1 MDVQEQ
7 WTNFA
12 GGKDEDLTKLLQ
24 SNNLTNKPSK
34 NPLTKIKTN
43 LIINGIWAA
52 LIGVFYIFILYYY
65 PMWPIIICIGI
76 VMLFTFLG
84 LFSALSLWR
93 KLNCFNA
100 DQPILQQLENH
111 YDSLTKWN
119 HLQLKVGLFIYPI
132 SAAGGFMLG
141 GCVGSGKPI
150 QVFMQKPAVI
160 ITLVVVTAILVP
172 LCHKLAKWM
181 MQKSF
186 GKHIDAMQQ
195 NIEALKEE

>member
-34 NPLTKIKTN
+34 NPLAKIKTN

-52 LIGVFYIFILYYY
+52 LIGVLYIVVLYYY

-93 KLNCFNA
+93 KLNRFNA
-100 DQPILQQLENH
+100 DQPVLQQLENH
-111 YDSLTKWN
+111 YDSLKKWN
-119 HLQLKVGLFIYPI
+119 NLQLKVGLFIYPI

-141 GCVGSGKPI
+141 GCIGSGKPI
-150 QVFMQKPAVI
+150 LVFMQKPVVI

-186 GKHIDAMQQ
+186 GKHIDALQQ
-195 NIEALKEE
+195 NIEALKEG

>member
-34 NPLTKIKTN
+34 NPITKIKTN

-52 LIGVFYIFILYYY
+52 LIGVLYIVVLYHY

-93 KLNCFNA
+93 KLNRFNA
-100 DQPILQQLENH
+100 DQPVLQQLETH

-119 HLQLKVGLFIYPI
+119 NLQLKVGLFIYPI

-141 GCVGSGKPI
+141 GCIGSGKPI
-150 QVFMQKPAVI
+150 EVFMQKPVVL

-186 GKHIDAMQQ
+186 GKHIDALQQ